1 MLVMGYASE
10 KRRRYGIPSQR
21 RISALRA
28 DRLAGERGAVLDA
41 GNINCLF
48 AHNRRESTKH
58 WIVKALLF
66 KALRDLGRTV
76 GTEIE
81 VSGGIVDVL
90 DADNFIG
97 YEVETEMDR
106 LAVERKC
113 RRLWRL
119 HDVVFVDAA
128 KVPDDIRDAER
139 CVKAIVI

>member
-1 MLVMGYASE
+1 MGCASA
-10 KRRRYGIPSQR
+10 RRKYGIPSQKR
-21 RISALRA
+21 VSFLRA
-28 DRLAGERGAVLDA
+28 GRLAVERGAVLDA
-41 GNINCLF
+41 DNSNCLF
-48 AHNRRESTKH
+48 AHNRNESTKH

-81 VSGGIVDVL
+81 TRGGGIVDVL
-90 DADNFIG
+90 DVDNFIG
-97 YEVETEMDR
+97 YEVETGIDR
-106 LAVERKC
+106 QAIECKC

-119 HDVVFVDAA
+119 HDIVFVDAS